1 MSCLRDTMQ
10 FLVPDKARVI
20 RSDVV
25 SKKVITPIRSSTF
38 QRLFGGMPMVFIAT
52 VDNRFD
58 NYLLALPCSH
68 GAVYIKR
75 EHIAGFK
82 GEGNC
87 CYQKDF
93 VQFSLRRR
101 KTHSYVYFADADSI
115 YTDLRNLNSVKLI
128 EGDMV
133 NMDHLVAYDRN
144 IEIKMTKFS
153 MINSSYGVV
162 KKGGIAYI
170 K

>member
-1 MSCLRDTMQ
+1 MQ
-10 FLVPDKARVI
+10 FLVPDKSRVI

-25 SKKVITPIRSSTF
+25 SKKVITPKRSLTL

-52 VDNRFD
+52 VDNQFD
-58 NYLLALPCSH
+58 NYLLALPCNH

-82 GEGNC
+82 GEGSC

-101 KTHSYVYFADADSI
+101 KTHSYVCFTDADSI
-115 YTDLRNLNSVKLI
+115 YTELRNLNSVKLL
-128 EGDMV
+128 EGDVV
-133 NMDHLVAYDRN
+133 NMDHLVAYDSN
-144 IEIKMTKFS
+144 VEIKMKKFS
-153 MINSSYGVV
+153 MICSSYGLV
-162 KKGGIAYI
+162 KNGGMAYI